1 MGLMLHSGSSIRKK
15 AGPVEFG
22 LGLRQLHR
30 PKLVSETFE
39 YAAAR
44 VFRKNDFRM
53 IDGGIVRLTPPIM
66 KEIAALTI
74 KTVSLK
80 DMIKT
85 VEWMTGQIRR

>member
-1 MGLMLHSGSSIRKK
+1 
-15 AGPVEFG
+15 
-22 LGLRQLHR
+22 
-30 PKLVSETFE
+30 
-39 YAAAR
+39 
-44 VFRKNDFRM
+44 M